1 MTEQTQQP
9 DYHLI
14 GTHTRYSSWTSR
26 VETVLEY
33 FNIPYSA
40 QIIHLSEVKKISHTG
55 LVPLLECRSLGQNIR
70 LNDSLAICEFLAESN
85 PELNLWP
92 RDRQL
97 RALARSAAAE
107 MHSGFS
113 TLRNNYGTNFIARY
127 TGNIPVSEQAK
138 KEVERLLVIWDN
150 ARRTT
155 TARLAEL
162 NEKDEG
168 FLFGS
173 FSIADAF
180 FWPVLWRFR
189 TYNLPLDTASPEALA
204 WMETMWNNPTMQ
216 RLAHHYYR
224 QAERPETR
232 IAHYDDIFHDREDIQ
247 YGTFS
252 EDWTFSVAEKRFN

>member
-1 MTEQTQQP
+1 MAGQTQQP

-33 FNIPYSA
+33 FSIPYTA
-40 QIIHLSEVKKISHTG
+40 QIVHLSEVKKVSHTG
-55 LVPLLECRSLGQNIR
+55 LVPLLECRSLGGNIR
-70 LNDSLAICEFLAESN
+70 VHDSLAICEFLAESN
-85 PELNLWP
+85 PDLNLWP

-107 MHSGFS
+107 MHSGFM
-113 TLRNNYGTNFIARY
+113 TLRNTYGTNFLGKY
-127 TGNIPVSEQAK
+127 TGNIPVSEQAR
-138 KEVERLLVIWDN
+138 KEINRLLVIWDN

-155 TARLAEL
+155 KARLAEL

-168 FLFGS
+168 FLFGK

-189 TYNLPLDTASPEALA
+189 SYNLPLDTASPEALA
-204 WMETMWNNPTMQ
+204 WMETMWNDPAIV
-216 RLAHHYYR
+216 RLGHNYYR
-224 QAERPETR
+224 QAELPQSR
-232 IAHYDDIFHDREDIQ
+232 IEHYENIFRDRDDIQ
-247 YGTFS
+247 YGRFP
-252 EDWTFSVAEKRFN
+252 EDWKFTIPART

>member
-1 MTEQTQQP
+1 MAGETQQP

-33 FNIPYSA
+33 FNIPYTA
-40 QIIHLSEVKKISHTG
+40 QIVPLSEVKKVSHTG
-55 LVPLLECRSLGQNIR
+55 LVPLLECRSLGDDIR

-85 PELNLWP
+85 PELKLWP

-107 MHSGFS
+107 MHSGFM
-113 TLRNNYGTNFIARY
+113 TLRNTFGTNFLGKY
-127 TGNIPVSEQAK
+127 TGNIPISEQAK
-138 KEVERLLVIWDN
+138 KEIERLLAIWDS
-150 ARRTT
+150 ARRTAK
-155 TARLAEL
+155 ARLAEL
-162 NEKDEG
+162 KEKDEG

-189 TYNLPLDTASPEALA
+189 SYNLPLGTASLEALA
-204 WMETMWNNPTMQ
+204 WMNTMWNDPVMQ
-216 RLAHHYYR
+216 RLAHNYYR
-224 QAERPETR
+224 QAELPETR
-232 IAHYDDIFHDREDIQ
+232 IEHYENIFRDRDDVQ
-247 YGTFS
+247 YGQFP
-252 EDWTFSVAEKRFN
+252 EDWKFSVPGRT